1 MKYAVIGTGAIGG
14 FYGGMLANN
23 GADVHFLLHS
33 DYQHVKEQGLRV
45 DSIKGNFKLAV
56 NAYAKPEDMPMCDVV
71 IVALKTT
78 HNHLLQALLPQVVKP
93 DGMVVIMQN
102 GFAVEQVAADILPQA
117 NIIGGLCFIGSTKI
131 GPGHIKHSD
140 FGMVN
145 LGQYMPDG
153 STAGITPELKLITE
167 DFIAAGIDAKPIE
180 NLSYLRWQKLVWN
193 VPFNGLSVVLNSNTS
208 KLLSQPDTRELLK
221 SMMLE
226 VIAAANACGQ
236 SLNTSLAEAMLVN
249 TETNMQDYAPSMKVD
264 FEHNRPLEINA
275 IYQSMIARAAK
286 SGVDM
291 KLAKMLAQQLR
302 FLSHDQQGQVSL

>member
-23 GADVHFLLHS
+23 GADIHFLLHS
-33 DYQHVKEQGLRV
+33 DYQHVKEQGLRI
-45 DSIKGNFKLAV
+45 DSIKGNFNLAV
-56 NAYAKPEDMPMCDVV
+56 NAYAKPEDMPLCDVA

-78 HNHLLQALLPQVVKP
+78 SNHLLEVLLPQVLKP
-93 DGMVVIMQN
+93 DGIVVVMQN
-102 GFAVEQVAADILPQA
+102 GFGVEQVAADILPKA
-117 NIIGGLCFIGSTKI
+117 TIIGGLCFIGSTKI

-145 LGQYMPDG
+145 LGHYMPDG
-153 STAGITPELKLITE
+153 SAGGITPELSLVTK
-167 DFIAAGIDAKPIE
+167 DFVACGIDAKPVE

-193 VPFNGLSVVLNSNTS
+193 VPFNGLSVVLNSNTT
-208 KLLSQPDTRELLK
+208 KLLSQGDCRELIK
-221 SMMLE
+221 SIMLE

-236 SLNTSLAEAMLVN
+236 SLSTSIAEAMLVN

-264 FEHNRPLEINA
+264 YELNRPLEINA
-275 IYQSMIARAAK
+275 IYQSMIEHAAQ

-291 KLAKMLAQQLR
+291 KLARMLAQQLR
-302 FLSHDQQGQVSL
+302 FLTRDDDH

>member
-23 GADVHFLLHS
+23 ETDVHFLLHT
-33 DYQHVKEQGLRV
+33 DYQHVKERGLRI
-45 DSIKGNFKLAV
+45 DSIKGNFNLAV
-56 NAYAKPEDMPMCDVV
+56 NAYAKPEDMPLCDVA

-78 HNHLLQALLPQVVKP
+78 NNHLLKDLLPQVVKP
-93 DGMVVIMQN
+93 DGMVVVMQN
-102 GFAVEQVAADILPQA
+102 GFGVEHIAADILPQA
-117 NIIGGLCFIGSTKI
+117 TIIGGLCFIGSTKV

-145 LGQYMPDG
+145 LGHYISDG
-153 STAGITPELKLITE
+153 TAAGITPELQLITD
-167 DFIAAGIDAKPIE
+167 DFLASGIDAKPVK

-193 VPFNGLSVVLNSNTS
+193 VPFNGLSVVLNSNTT
-208 KLLSQPDTRELLK
+208 KLLRHDDTRELIK
-221 SMMLE
+221 SIMLE

-236 SLNTSLAEAMLVN
+236 SLNTSIAEAMLVN

-275 IYQSMIARAAK
+275 IYQSMIGRAAQ

-291 KLAKMLAQQLR
+291 KLARMVAQQLR
-302 FLSHDQQGQVSL
+302 FLTHDYQ

>member
-23 GADVHFLLHS
+23 GADIHFLLHS
-33 DYQHVKEQGLRV
+33 DYQHVKEQGLRI
-45 DSIKGNFKLAV
+45 DSIKGNFNLAV
-56 NAYAKPEDMPMCDVV
+56 NAYAKPEDMPLCDVV

-78 HNHLLQALLPQVVKP
+78 SNHLLEGLLPQVVKA
-93 DGMVVIMQN
+93 DGMVVVMQN
-102 GFAVEQVAADILPQA
+102 GFGVEQVAADILPQA
-117 NIIGGLCFIGSTKI
+117 TIIGGLCFIGSTKI

-145 LGQYMPDG
+145 LGHYMPDG
-153 STAGITPELKLITE
+153 SAGGITPELKLITE
-167 DFIAAGIDAKPIE
+167 DFLACGIDAKPVE

-208 KLLSQPDTRELLK
+208 KLLSQWDSRELIT
-221 SMMLE
+221 SIMLE

-236 SLNTSLAEAMLVN
+236 SLSPSIAEAMLAN
-249 TETNMQDYAPSMKVD
+249 TENNMQDYAPSMKVD
-264 FEHNRPLEINA
+264 YDHNRPLEINA
-275 IYQSMIARAAK
+275 IYQSMIERAAQ

-291 KLAKMLAQQLR
+291 KLATMLAQQLR
-302 FLSHDQQGQVSL
+302 FLTRDD

>member
-23 GADVHFLLHS
+23 ATDVHFLLHT
-33 DYQHVKEQGLRV
+33 DYQHVKERGLRI
-45 DSIKGNFKLAV
+45 DSIKGNFNLAV
-56 NAYAKPEDMPMCDVV
+56 NAYAKPEDMPLCDVA

-78 HNHLLQALLPQVVKP
+78 NNHLLKDLLPQVVKP
-93 DGMVVIMQN
+93 DGMVVVMQN
-102 GFAVEQVAADILPQA
+102 GFGVEQVAADILPQA
-117 NIIGGLCFIGSTKI
+117 TIIGGLCFIGSTKV

-145 LGQYMPDG
+145 LGHYLPDG
-153 STAGITPELKLITE
+153 SAAGITPELQLITD
-167 DFIAAGIDAKPIE
+167 DFLACGIDAKPVE

-193 VPFNGLSVVLNSNTS
+193 VPFNGLSVVLNSNTN
-208 KLLSQPDTRELLK
+208 KLLRHDDTRELIK
-221 SMMLE
+221 SIMLE

-236 SLNTSLAEAMLVN
+236 SLNTSIAEAMLVN

-275 IYQSMIARAAK
+275 IYHSMIGRAAQ
-286 SGVDM
+286 SGLDM
-291 KLAKMLAQQLR
+291 KLARMLAQQLR
-302 FLSHDQQGQVSL
+302 FLTHDHQ